1 MMVETDPKRPV
12 PQRRA
17 TDRRGVVGSYLRPV
31 VLSRRYLGA
40 TAILFV
46 LILALA
52 DTGHLPVAVDL
63 GPAGAATS
71 TMTAVALFL
80 LGLAFVLLR
89 PGGALSFWWKWP
101 TIAVAMILIDSLA
114 TIREPT
120 RIPYLAQIVNE
131 RLAAAFGISSPGNLG
146 ADTGL
151 ILLALCIAVLA
162 RDIYRSLS
170 FWAAVIAAFM
180 TFTSIVELINGVSF
194 FGGYMAWTTA
204 LTLVPLSLAAVALHV
219 RDPVMRLILQKNP
232 IGRRLR
238 WQVAAGAILPPLAGF
253 YFRMSTETA
262 PVDGQIDTVL
272 ITIISWSIIL
282 AAFRSA
288 RIDSEAHHVRQKI
301 MIKLSDKMMTDELS
315 GLLNRRGLEATL
327 EDAWSRYQHR
337 QRTLALV
344 MLDLDNFKAIND
356 TYGHLA
362 GDQLLARVG
371 TVLSTNMRIEDCAG
385 RWGGD
390 EFLMLLKIDKASE
403 VISLTERMRKA
414 ISQIHLQTGAGG
426 PGGSELLA
434 VTVTISCGVSA
445 FAPGDGAYTDALKRA
460 DQRMYKAKHA
470 GRNKIEVDYDAL
482 NAVA

>member
-1 MMVETDPKRPV
+1 MIETDPNTPI
-12 PQRRA
+12 PQRRS
-17 TDRRGVVGSYLRPV
+17 TDRRPVHETYMRPV

-40 TAILFV
+40 TVILFV
-46 LILALA
+46 FILAII
-52 DTGHLPVAVDL
+52 DTGNLPIAVDL
-63 GPAGAATS
+63 GPPGAATS
-71 TMTAVALFL
+71 SMTAISLFL

-101 TIAVAMILIDSLA
+101 TIAVALILIDSLA
-114 TIREPT
+114 TLREPT
-120 RIPYLAQIVNE
+120 RVPVLAQAVNE
-131 RLAAAFGISSPGNLG
+131 RLATVFGISSPGNLG

-151 ILLALCIAVLA
+151 ILLALCVAVLA
-162 RDIYRSLS
+162 RDLYRSVS

-180 TFTSIVELINGVSF
+180 TFASIVELINGVSF

-204 LTLVPLSLAAVALHV
+204 LTLLPLSLAALALHT
-219 RDPVMRLILQKNP
+219 RNPMMRLILQKNQ

-238 WQVAAGAILPPLAGF
+238 WQVAVGIILPPLVGF
-253 YFRMSTETA
+253 YFRLQAEPDML
-262 PVDGQIDTVL
+262 DGQIDTVL

-288 RIDSEAHHVRQKI
+288 RIDSEARHVRQKI
-301 MIKLSDKMMTDELS
+301 LIKLSDKMMTDELS

-327 EDAWSRYQHR
+327 DESWSRYKHQ

-344 MLDLDNFKAIND
+344 MLDLDHFKAIND

-371 TVLSTNMRIEDCAG
+371 TVLRTNMRIEDCAG

-390 EFLMLLKIDKASE
+390 EFLVLLKIDKAAE
-403 VISLTERMRKA
+403 VIALTERIRNA

-445 FAPGDGAYTDALKRA
+445 FAPGDRAYADALARA
-460 DQRMYKAKHA
+460 DQRLYRAKHA